1 MDTGEIKVIDKR
13 LFSSGPASSW
23 IEYLVLERLEDG
35 FKLDIRVYDF
45 LGEVDSEEGED
56 GDLIY
61 PEEID
66 GKKIVDVDDGFAYG
80 GDLVQATDD
89 TPEITFKTFDEK
101 ILDGWLKK
109 IRWYLTAFSN
119 EMQTEE
125 EVLKKI
131 RVHLINH
138 RNQVPK
144 ELYII
149 NESDFFELTSN
160 YACLGNWIPNSTF
173 PQYSNEIYKDDIQ
186 WFIEDGVISEERG
199 KEIFRTEE
207 LTEKEY
213 ELFLDKWMEDVA
225 EEPERDEHRGYYICP
240 VRAVEDEL
248 TVYAIV
254 IQWEGCGDAVEQVLE
269 GVFYS
274 IDDAKAHLEAN
285 GVVIN

>member
-1 MDTGEIKVIDKR
+1 MPK
-13 LFSSGPASSW
+13 
-23 IEYLVLERLEDG
+23 
-35 FKLDIRVYDF
+35 
-45 LGEVDSEEGED
+45 
-56 GDLIY
+56 
-61 PEEID
+61 
-66 GKKIVDVDDGFAYG
+66 
-80 GDLVQATDD
+80 
-89 TPEITFKTFDEK
+89 
-101 ILDGWLKK
+101 
-109 IRWYLTAFSN
+109 
-119 EMQTEE
+119 
-125 EVLKKI
+125 
-131 RVHLINH
+131 H

-199 KEIFRTEE
+199 KEIFRAEE

-240 VRAVEDEL
+240 VRAVEDGL

-254 IQWEGCGDAVEQVLE
+254 IQWGGCGGAVEQVLE